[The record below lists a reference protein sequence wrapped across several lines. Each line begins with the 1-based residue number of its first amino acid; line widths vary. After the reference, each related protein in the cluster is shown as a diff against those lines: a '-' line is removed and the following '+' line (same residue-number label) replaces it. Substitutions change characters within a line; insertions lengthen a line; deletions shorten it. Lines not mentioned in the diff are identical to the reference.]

1 MNLSQTK
8 KKERPLSSI
17 NKSVDTQTI
26 QNDTT
31 NRLVQP
37 PTKGH
42 SKRNYT
48 NSTNI
53 KERWI
58 EMDKTSK
65 STGAL
70 KLIIN
75 FISLT
80 KIRIK
85 TRKKINDIIE
95 EGEIYFNAGNF
106 EKAEEKYKQALEE
119 IDKRGKNNPRIDKK
133 IEKIKCKINESRI
146 GLKKDQ
152 ERKSTDIATD
162 LNLL

>member
-1 MNLSQTK
+1 
-8 KKERPLSSI
+8 
-17 NKSVDTQTI
+17 
-26 QNDTT
+26 
-31 NRLVQP
+31 
-37 PTKGH
+37 
-42 SKRNYT
+42 
-48 NSTNI
+48 
-53 KERWI
+53 
-58 EMDKTSK
+58 MDKTSK